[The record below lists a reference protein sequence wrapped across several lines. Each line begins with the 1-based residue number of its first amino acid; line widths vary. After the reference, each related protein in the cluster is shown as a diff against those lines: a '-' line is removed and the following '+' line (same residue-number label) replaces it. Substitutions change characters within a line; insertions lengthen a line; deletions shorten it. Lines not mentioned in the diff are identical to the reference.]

1 MSNILILNRDTE
13 NTVNGSADAM
23 TSSAL
28 GAMVKALGHTVTIST
43 LAQLNAVLPPETAYV
58 FFYPE
63 LSQILPVEK
72 LMRAHPETTFIMTTG
87 SAKDRSF
94 SPEADGDKFPNFKIL
109 PRPFSVDTLKGL
121 LN

>member
-1 MSNILILNRDTE
+1 MSKVIILNRDSE
-13 NTVNGSADAM
+13 NSVNGKSDSI
-23 TSSAL
+23 SSNAL
-28 GAMVKALGHTVTIST
+28 GAMVKAIGHTVTITT
-43 LAQLNAVLPPETAYV
+43 LAELSATLPADTAYV

-94 SPEADGDKFPNFKIL
+94 SPESDGDKFANFKIL
-109 PRPFSVDTLKGL
+109 PRPFSVDTLKGML
-121 LN
+121 K